1 MNVTF
6 DTNVFVSGFTRPTG
20 RAAIALAKI
29 TANVDTLFVSQ
40 HIVDE
45 LLRVLSEKFGR
56 NDEELAIVIA
66 WMERNARLVAPTQTL
81 HVLADEPDNRI
92 LECALAADADLIVTG
107 DRAML
112 ALQRI
117 GNTRILSLSDYL
129 DSVDNSLTNGC
140 YTLESRSN
148 IGA

>member
-20 RAAIALAKI
+20 RAAVALAKI
-29 TANVDTLFVSQ
+29 VANVDTLFVSQ

-56 NDEELAIVIA
+56 NDDELAIVIA
-66 WMERNARLVAPTQTL
+66 WMERNTHFVAPTQTL
-81 HVLADEPDNRI
+81 HILADEPDNRI
-92 LECALAADADLIVTG
+92 LECALAADADLIITG

-112 ALQRI
+112 TLQRI
-117 GNTRILSLSDYL
+117 GNIRIISLAEYL
-129 DSVDNSLTNGC
+129 DTVDNSLTSG
-140 YTLESRSN
+140 
-148 IGA
+148 